1 MTNDLWFMSI
11 IIVGI
16 LFACGCYWA
25 GVAYGKQE
33 GRRIAR
39 DTRNACQLEIE
50 RVKKEAMEWREWSY
64 TLSNMDTPKVQVIDF
79 TALTNTEYS
88 ALDPSQ
94 RGPSIYWLLD
104 HAQRK
109 AASHDPDAG

>member
-16 LFACGCYWA
+16 LFCCGCYWA

-33 GRRIAR
+33 GRRIAKQ
-39 DTRNACQLEIE
+39 TKHACQLEIE
-50 RVKKEAMEWREWSY
+50 RARRGNQTLEAIKTFPGY
-64 TLSNMDTPKVQVIDF
+64 HHDNMIGSVSWFI
-79 TALTNTEYS
+79 E
-88 ALDPSQ
+88 
-94 RGPSIYWLLD
+94 

-109 AASHDPDAG
+109 AASHDSDAG